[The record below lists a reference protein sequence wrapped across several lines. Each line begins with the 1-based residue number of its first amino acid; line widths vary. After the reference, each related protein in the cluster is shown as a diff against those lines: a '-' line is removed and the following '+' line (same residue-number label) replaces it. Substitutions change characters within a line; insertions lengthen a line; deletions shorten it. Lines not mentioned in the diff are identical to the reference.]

1 MVMAGNNRFQDLT
14 RFVVP
19 PGFRG
24 RSGVYVQLWWIVQGT
39 LFALSPQPAYGWR
52 RWLLR
57 RFGAKVGEGVI
68 IRPSARITYPWK
80 VSIGDHSWIGDR
92 AELYSL
98 VEIEIGRH
106 CCISQDCYLATG
118 SHDHR
123 DIAFGYVTGKITV
136 EDEVWL
142 AAGTFVMPGRTVG
155 EGAVVAARS
164 MVTRDVARATIAA
177 GTPARQIGTRRPQG
191 DA

>member
-1 MVMAGNNRFQDLT
+1 M
-14 RFVVP
+14 
-19 PGFRG
+19 
-24 RSGVYVQLWWIVQGT
+24 QGS

-52 RWLLR
+52 CWLLR

-123 DIAFGYVTGKITV
+123 DIAFGYVTGRITV
-136 EDEVWL
+136 ADEAWL

-164 MVTRDVARATIAA
+164 MVTHDVAPATIVA
-177 GTPARQIGTRRPQG
+177 GTPARQIGTRVPQAVPDATVPRSTAIRSGG
-191 DA
+191 DRNQTSAGIGKDQ